1 MKKGFLAGNIV
12 YVCTEHERYIKKYL
26 ESFEEIMFEINQFD
40 KGNKDNIKNALDGPI
55 CHDTFQRLN

>member
-1 MKKGFLAGNIV
+1 MFVRNMK
-12 YVCTEHERYIKKYL
+12 YIKKYL